1 MTSVASLLTV
11 KGSAAG
17 PVLEWVADGV
27 DRLLRSATMGGLIDL
42 MREVRVDQ
50 GILLVLMFA
59 VGLGLGGLLVLGCY
73 AGELGRWTRFLDRRD
88 RRSNARVTCDSHL
101 PGIVGMA
108 DAVNAELAASESE
121 RVEAQRAADEFARG
135 LSALSHDVRT
145 PLMGARGYLQL
156 AAGEPDAERRAEQL
170 RLADA
175 RLAAMGG
182 LLDELFS
189 YARASDPDT
198 PLDLEAVAVRPV
210 IETSL
215 LGHFPE
221 FEERGWEPS
230 VEMDGSAE
238 VIADAEALA
247 RIVENLV
254 VNALRHGA
262 GPLCVRVREDAGTER
277 VTLAFSNAVA
287 DPSTLDAE
295 RLFERFYQADPARSG
310 SGSGLGLAVASEL
323 AAAQGMELAAALEGD
338 VLTITL
344 TCRRAG

>member
-1 MTSVASLLTV
+1 MLQ
-11 KGSAAG
+11 
-17 PVLEWVADGV
+17 WVANGM

-73 AGELGRWTRFLDRRD
+73 AGELGRWSRFLGQRD

-108 DAVNAELAASESE
+108 DAMNAELEASASE

-156 AAGEPDAERRAEQL
+156 AASEPDAARRAEQL

-175 RLAAMGG
+175 RLTAMGG

-198 PLDLEAVAVRPV
+198 PLDLEPVAVRPV
-210 IETSL
+210 VESAL

-221 FEERGWEPS
+221 FEERGWEPV
-230 VEMDGSAE
+230 VEMDSGVE
-238 VIADAEALA
+238 VVADAEALG

-262 GPLCVRVREDAGTER
+262 GSLAVRVCEEAGH
-277 VTLAFSNAVA
+277 VALGFSNAVA
-287 DPSTLDAE
+287 DPAAIDAD

-323 AAAQGMELAAALEGD
+323 AEAQGMELAAALEGD

-344 TCRRAG
+344 TCRKAG